1 MYSSFALKT
10 ILVPV
15 DFSERTEAE
24 AEHAVNIA
32 KHFGARLIFL
42 HVLPIFPGPTPIDL
56 EAAIA
61 YSHDFSADIRAGIEG
76 ALVSLAQRV
85 APGMEVECIVD
96 SGAPTEK
103 IEEAAKAAGAELI
116 VMPTAGRGR
125 FRRHLLGSVTTK
137 VLHDIPVPIFTGV
150 HVQDVDPYAQHP
162 YRRIACKLE
171 LDAGDEAI
179 LDWARDFAAAYEAEL
194 TVLTVLPFL
203 DGPGA
208 APALP
213 KHLREEALAAAQERL
228 GQVAAAEGAIAHA
241 AAIGGPVDKVLPEFL
256 RARQMDLLVTGR
268 TRSQE
273 VIGVMGWRRDL
284 IDTVRST
291 PCPTISV

>member
-1 MYSSFALKT
+1 MNARFDLKT

-32 KHFGARLIFL
+32 KHFGARLIFQ
-42 HVLPIFPGPTPIDL
+42 HVLPIFPGPTPTDA
-56 EAAIA
+56 EAAAA

-76 ALVSLAQRV
+76 ALASLAERV
-85 APGMEVECIVD
+85 APGMEVECVVD
-96 SGAPTEK
+96 SGAATEK
-103 IEEAAKAAGAELI
+103 IEEAAKAAEAGLI

-125 FRRHLLGSVTTK
+125 FRRHLLGSVTTQ

-150 HVQDVDPYAQHP
+150 HVKDVDPYAQHP

-171 LDAGDEAI
+171 LETGDEAV
-179 LDWARDFAAAYEAEL
+179 LRWALDFAAAYDAQL
-194 TVLTVLPFL
+194 TLLTVLPFL

-208 APALP
+208 TAALP
-213 KHLREEALAAAQERL
+213 EPLREQALATAKERL
-228 GQVAAAEGAIAHA
+228 EKLAAVQRPVPGA
-241 AAIGGPVDKVLPEFL
+241 AAIGGPVEDVLPEFL
-256 RARQMDLLVTGR
+256 RAHQIDLLITGR
-268 TRSQE
+268 HRSQE
-273 VIGVMGWRRDL
+273 VIGIMGWRRDL